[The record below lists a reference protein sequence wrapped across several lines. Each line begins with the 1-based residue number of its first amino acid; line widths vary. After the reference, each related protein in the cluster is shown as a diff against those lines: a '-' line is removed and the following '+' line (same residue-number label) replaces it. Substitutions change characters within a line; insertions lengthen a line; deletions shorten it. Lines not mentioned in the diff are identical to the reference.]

1 MADLPIEAGM
11 THSTLRAQTL
21 FGWRDEFLSI
31 LARRKL
37 KPKTLC
43 GRANNLRWLCA
54 SLGDIPLQSIRPAH
68 IVNTIKPIW
77 ESGRQFTARRVLIE
91 AKDLFNEAIYAELMD
106 RNPAIFLR
114 ALPTEV
120 RRARLTLAQW
130 ESIHQRAGEKGK
142 LWFQHALRLALA
154 TAQRRADIARL
165 SLAAIWDEHLHIEQQ
180 KNGTKVAI
188 PLQLYCPP
196 LKRQLGDIIA
206 ETQHYRA
213 GGQYLVRKT
222 NGMPYEVSAL
232 TVNFA
237 SLRDEVI
244 PITEWEGLEPAT
256 FHEIRSLSERIYRPY
271 GINTNT
277 LLGHTS
283 QAMTDGY
290 NGTRRQKEKEWRR
303 LVLHGLPPA

>member
-1 MADLPIEAGM
+1 MSNPVLPVC
-11 THSTLRAQTL
+11 TLHS
-21 FGWRDEFLSI
+21 WRDEFI
-31 LARRKL
+31 RVLAGRKL

-43 GRANNLRWLCA
+43 GRANNLRLLCE
-54 SLGDIPLQSIRPAH
+54 SLGDIPLRSIRPTH

-91 AKDLFNEAIYAELMD
+91 AKDLFNEAIYADLME
-106 RNPAIFLR
+106 RNPALFLR

-120 RRARLTLAQW
+120 KRARLSLAQW
-130 ESIHQRAGEKGK
+130 ELIHERAGEKGK

-154 TAQRRADIARL
+154 TAQRRADIAKL
-165 SLAAIWDEHLHIEQQ
+165 NLAAIWDEHLHIEQQ

-196 LKRQLGDIIA
+196 LNRQLGDII
-206 ETQHYRA
+206 EDTQHYRA
-213 GGQYLVRKT
+213 GGQYLIRKT

-244 PITEWEGLEPAT
+244 PTEEWEGLEPAT

-303 LVLHGLPPA
+303 LILHSLPPV

>member
-1 MADLPIEAGM
+1 MSNPALSVR
-11 THSTLRAQTL
+11 TLHS
-21 FGWRDEFLSI
+21 WRDEFISI

-37 KPKTLC
+37 KHKTLC
-43 GRANNLRWLCA
+43 GRANNLRLLCE
-54 SLGDIPLQSIRPAH
+54 SLGDIPLRSIRPTH

-91 AKDLFNEAIYAELMD
+91 AKDLFNEAIYADLME
-106 RNPAIFLR
+106 RNPALFLR

-120 RRARLTLAQW
+120 KRARLSLAQW
-130 ESIHQRAGEKGK
+130 ELIHERAGEKGK

-154 TAQRRADIARL
+154 TAQRRADIANL
-165 SLAAIWDEHLHIEQQ
+165 NLAAIWDEHLHIEQQ

-196 LKRQLGDIIA
+196 LNRQLGDII
-206 ETQHYRA
+206 EDTQHYRA
-213 GGQYLVRKT
+213 GGQYLIRKT

-244 PITEWEGLEPAT
+244 PTEEWEGLEPAT

-290 NGTRRQKEKEWRR
+290 NGMRRQKEKEWRR
-303 LVLHGLPPA
+303 LILLSLPPA